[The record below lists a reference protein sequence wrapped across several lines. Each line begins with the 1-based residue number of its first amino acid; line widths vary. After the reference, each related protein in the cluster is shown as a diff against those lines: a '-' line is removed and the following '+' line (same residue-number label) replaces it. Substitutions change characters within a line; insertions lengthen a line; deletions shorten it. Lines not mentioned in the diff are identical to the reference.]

1 MKRSKT
7 HIGESFTSILV
18 RNDVSYFR
26 IDRHTLSRRPRS
38 TTEQCNHLRSG
49 LVSDE
54 ITQVA
59 SCPSGITRKTSN
71 PIDIPRR
78 GNASWSIQDEVAELK
93 VEQTKYNQ
101 ATWRMYHL
109 INAARQKSRYTNDI
123 EKEMPSFPN
132 LPGQSRSP
140 AIVEEEQEVFKLD
153 I

>member
-7 HIGESFTSILV
+7 HVGESFTSILV
-18 RNDVSYFR
+18 RNDVSNFR

-38 TTEQCNHLRSG
+38 TTEQSNHHRSG

-54 ITQVA
+54 FTQVA
-59 SCPSGITRKTSN
+59 SCPSVITKKTSN
-71 PIDIPRR
+71 PIDIPHR
-78 GNASWSIQDEVAELK
+78 GNASWTIQDEVDELK
-93 VEQTKYNQ
+93 VEQMKYNQ

-109 INAARQKSRYTNDI
+109 INGSRQKSRSTNDI
-123 EKEMPSFPN
+123 EKVMPSFPN
-132 LPGQSRSP
+132 LPDHLQPS